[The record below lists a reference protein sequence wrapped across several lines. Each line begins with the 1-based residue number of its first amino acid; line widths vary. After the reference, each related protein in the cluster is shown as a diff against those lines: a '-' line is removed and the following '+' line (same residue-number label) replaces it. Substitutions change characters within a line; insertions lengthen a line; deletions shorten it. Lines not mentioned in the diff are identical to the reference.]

1 MRALGIAIRR
11 RSAMDPILASAIFNN
26 RPSLVERLVAR
37 SPGKVFS
44 RAIDGR
50 SPLMSAAWLGRDKI
64 VKMLAPLSNPNAV
77 DRRGDSA
84 LALAAAG
91 LSSACFE
98 ALLPHSNLALSC
110 RLGRSPLMMAAEI
123 GSKDGCEWLLA
134 FHGRAQAQLADLHG
148 STPLMRAAEFGHLDC
163 LEALA
168 PHSLLFAVNAARQS
182 ALTLAAISG
191 HVSCVQFL
199 LSAASASLPGSEA
212 VAENIAGRL
221 LSAARG
227 QAQTADEI
235 ARLSTCF
242 DEAIIL
248 RGIAAE
254 SSLGRQFSGR
264 L

>member
-1 MRALGIAIRR
+1 
-11 RSAMDPILASAIFNN
+11 MDPILASAIFNN

-37 SPGKVFS
+37 SPGKAFS

-50 SPLMSAAWLGRDKI
+50 TPLMSAAWLGRKDI

-91 LSSACFE
+91 MSSACFE

-110 RLGRSPLMMAAEI
+110 CRGRSPLMMAAEI
-123 GSKDGCEWLLA
+123 GSRAGCQWLLA
-134 FHGRAQAQLADLHG
+134 AQGCSQALLADLHG
-148 STPLMRAAEFGHLDC
+148 STALMRAAEFGHVDC
-163 LEALA
+163 LQALA
-168 PHSLLFAVNAARQS
+168 PHSRLFAVNAARQS

-199 LSAASASLPGSEA
+199 LDLAAASLPGSEA
-212 VAENIAGRL
+212 VAEGIARRL

-235 ARLSTCF
+235 ALLSSCLG
-242 DEAIIL
+242 EAIL
-248 RGIAAE
+248 
-254 SSLGRQFSGR
+254 LGRVAATSSGRQSSGR